1 MISSNYKEKMVNIFE
16 NYINDFTFGDIGTKV
31 WNMIK
36 RKKLFVDDKKLN
48 NYIINYV
55 NKNNIDDYKKD
66 IINLVSPLVKEI
78 NL

>member
-16 NYINDFTFGDIGTKV
+16 NYINGFTFGDIGKNV
-31 WNMIK
+31 IK

-66 IINLVSPLVKEI
+66 IINLVNPLVKEI